1 MFYVLAVLA
10 WALTVF
16 VGMVFFKAGSFKLKA
31 SIETLV
37 GAGMTWAA
45 QIPKFLV
52 RLIAL
57 LEVVGAVGLVVAQA
71 AFEVGV
77 LAKVDGFLFA
87 QGWAVAAAIGL
98 ALTMGVAL
106 VLHIARK
113 EIKYTWKINVGVTL
127 AASALAVVL
136 AFLPTSIA

>member
-1 MFYVLAVLA
+1 MFYALAVA
-10 WALTVF
+10 GWALTFF
-16 VGMVFFKAGSFKLKA
+16 VAMVFFKAGRFKLTA

-37 GAGMTWAA
+37 GAGMTWTK
-45 QIPKFLV
+45 QIPKALV

-57 LEVVGAVGLVVAQA
+57 LEVVGAIGLVVAQA

-77 LAKVDGFLFA
+77 LANIEGFLFA
-87 QGWAVAAAIGL
+87 QGWAVAAALGL

-106 VLHIARK
+106 VMHIARK
-113 EIKYTWKINVGVTL
+113 EIKYTWKINVGVVA

-136 AFLPTSIA
+136 AYIPTSL

>member
-1 MFYVLAVLA
+1 MFYVLAIIG

-16 VGMVFFKAGSFKLKA
+16 VGMVFFKAGKFKFTA

-37 GAGMTWAA
+37 GAGMTWTK
-45 QIPKFLV
+45 QIPKALV

-57 LEVVGAVGLVVAQA
+57 LEVVGAIGLVIAQA
-71 AFEVGV
+71 GFEVGV
-77 LAKVDGFLFA
+77 IANVPAFAFA

-98 ALTMGVAL
+98 ALTMFVAL
-106 VLHIARK
+106 VMHVFRK
-113 EIKYTWKINVGVTL
+113 EIKYTWKINVGVTV

-136 AFLPTSIA
+136 ALLPQTI

>member
-1 MFYVLAVLA
+1 MFYALAISGWL
-10 WALTVF
+10 LTAF
-16 VGMVFFKAGSFKLKA
+16 VGMVFFKAGQFKLTA
-31 SIETLV
+31 SIDTLV
-37 GAGMTWAA
+37 GAGMTWSK
-45 QIPKFLV
+45 QIPKSLV

-57 LEVVGAVGLVVAQA
+57 LELIGVVGLVIAQG

-77 LAKVDGFLFA
+77 IANVPAFAFA

-98 ALTMGVAL
+98 DL
-106 VLHIARK
+106 VMAVGMVMHIARK

>member
-1 MFYVLAVLA
+1 MFYVLAVIA

-16 VGMVFFKAGSFKLKA
+16 VGMVFFKAGKFKLTA

-37 GAGMTWAA
+37 GAGMTWTK
-45 QIPKFLV
+45 QIPKSLV

-57 LEVVGAVGLVVAQA
+57 LEVVGAIGLVVAQA

-87 QGWAVAAAIGL
+87 QGWAVAAAAGL
-98 ALTMGVAL
+98 ALTMAVAL
-106 VLHIARK
+106 VMHVVRK
-113 EIKYTWKINVGVTL
+113 EIKYTWKINTQVVL
-127 AASALAVVL
+127 AATALAVVL